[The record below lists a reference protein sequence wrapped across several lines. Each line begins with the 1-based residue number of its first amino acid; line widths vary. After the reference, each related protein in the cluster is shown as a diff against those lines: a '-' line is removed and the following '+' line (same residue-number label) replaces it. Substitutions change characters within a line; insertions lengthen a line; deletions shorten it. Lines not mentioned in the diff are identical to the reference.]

1 MKRRTV
7 LALAAATAAFLNLGG
22 VCGSVLRRYDPVDW
36 PTGPSGGY
44 ERDFGPLHLTV
55 WGLILQTGRF
65 DAVAAN
71 RGTAPLTV
79 SSVEIRVGDESER
92 WSPPSGPMVV
102 APGQEVEIV
111 ASFTPPQTR
120 GRIGVVIDTSVQSV
134 RLELELP

>member
-1 MKRRTV
+1 MNRRT
-7 LALAAATAAFLNLGG
+7 ALAAAALVLALSNLGG

-71 RGTAPLTV
+71 RGTVPLTV
-79 SSVEIRVGDESER
+79 SGIEMRVGGEVER
-92 WSPPSGPMVV
+92 WSPPSGPIVV

-111 ASFTPPQTR
+111 ASFTPPDTR
-120 GRIGVVIDTSVQSV
+120 GRIGVTIDTSVQPV
-134 RLELELP
+134 QLELELP

>member
-1 MKRRTV
+1 MNRRT
-7 LALAAATAAFLNLGG
+7 ALAAVAAALGLMSLGG

-71 RGTAPLTV
+71 RGSEPITL
-79 SSVEIRVGDESER
+79 SSIEVRVDGESER
-92 WSPPSGPMVV
+92 WSPPSGPIVV
-102 APGQEVEIV
+102 PPGQEVEIV
-111 ASFTPPQTR
+111 ASFTPPDTR
-120 GRIGVVIDTSVQSV
+120 RRIGVVIDTSVQPV